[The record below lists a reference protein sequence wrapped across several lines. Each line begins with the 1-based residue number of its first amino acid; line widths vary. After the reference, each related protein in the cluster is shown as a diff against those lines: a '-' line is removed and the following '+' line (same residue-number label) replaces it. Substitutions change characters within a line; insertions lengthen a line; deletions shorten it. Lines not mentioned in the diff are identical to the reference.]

1 LREAWAAPEPEG
13 YETSVERLRNTW
25 LGDVRD
31 LLASASPD
39 PSANHA
45 PTAPTGFPPI
55 GKRAA
60 ALVLSHQS
68 WVRRRVES
76 VQFLPGGET
85 RHHISFDLAIPEE
98 LAISGQEISASEDSS
113 LIAVPLTYMRKGAL
127 VDLDING
134 ADGTGADGG
143 GWCVPW

>member
-1 LREAWAAPEPEG
+1 MRVPILLSRYWSKRKESSTDPMSEAAARPQPSANDSPARS
-13 YETSVERLRNTW
+13 TSAE
-25 LGDVRD
+25 
-31 LLASASPD
+31 

-45 PTAPTGFPPI
+45 PTEPTENRSI
-55 GKRAA
+55 GERAA

-98 LAISGQEISASEDSS
+98 LTISGQEIGASESNN
-113 LIAVPLTYMRKGAL
+113 LK
-127 VDLDING
+127 IN
-134 ADGTGADGG
+134 
-143 GWCVPW
+143 